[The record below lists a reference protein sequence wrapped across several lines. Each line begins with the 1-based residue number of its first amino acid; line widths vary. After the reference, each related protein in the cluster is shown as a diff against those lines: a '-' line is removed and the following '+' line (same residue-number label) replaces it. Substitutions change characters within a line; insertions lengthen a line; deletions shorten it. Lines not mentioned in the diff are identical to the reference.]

1 VDAIVGAWQIGPVPA
16 EIDIEEATISGT
28 IEAHLDE
35 HPRVH
40 LTELQV
46 DGVVIDDARVAR
58 TPMRLDGLRIAG
70 DMGLLAG
77 GGFADIVLARGDAEL
92 ALSASLDSDQIA
104 LSLEL
109 PEHECQA
116 LLDALPGAMKD
127 TLGGMR
133 MHGRIEG
140 HVRLSID
147 RSALADA
154 RTGYGGEPGEVPP
167 QPGELDL
174 SLPVLEACTVTADPA
189 AIDLDALLGPYR
201 HHFATASGDART
213 RTLAPGAPGFAPL
226 STVQLVADA
235 FVTLEDRRFFAHD
248 GFDREQM
255 HNALWHNV
263 VRGGVH
269 RGASTISQQ
278 ATRNLWLG
286 VDRSLA
292 RKLQEALLTAR
303 LEAEV
308 PKPRILELYLNVIE
322 LGPDV
327 HGVEAAA
334 QYWFGKP
341 AAELD
346 VREAVHLAALAPAP
360 RRFARRFAS
369 GEVDAAWDEMLDR
382 QIRRMWLAG
391 HVTSAQRDRGLR
403 SRLRLVA
410 HH

>member
-1 VDAIVGAWQIGPVPA
+1 VQL
-16 EIDIEEATISGT
+16 S
-28 IEAHLDE
+28 
-35 HPRVH
+35 
-40 LTELQV
+40 
-46 DGVVIDDARVAR
+46 GVVIDDPRLAREPVE
-58 TPMRLDGLRIAG
+58 LDAIEVAG
-70 DMGLLAG
+70 DVGLSNG
-77 GGFADIVLARGDAEL
+77 GGFADVVLARGDAEVAL
-92 ALSASLDSDQIA
+92 ALALDPDRVT

-116 LLDALPGAMKD
+116 VLDALPTAMKD

-133 MHGRIEG
+133 MDGKVEG
-140 HVRLSID
+140 HVRLTID
-147 RSALADA
+147 RSALASAQGSYEGD
-154 RTGYGGEPGEVPP
+154 PGEVPP
-167 QPGELDL
+167 RPGELDL
-174 SLPVLEACTVTADPA
+174 SLPVLETCTVTADPA
-189 AIDLDALLGPYR
+189 AIDLGALLGPYR
-201 HHFATASGDART
+201 HRFATATGDARA

-255 HNALWHNV
+255 ENALWHNV

-292 RKLQEALLTAR
+292 RKLQEALLTTR

-308 PKPRILELYLNVIE
+308 PKHRILELYLNVIE

-334 QYWFGKP
+334 QYWFGK
-341 AAELD
+341 AAGELD

-360 RRFARRFAS
+360 RRFAKRFAG
-369 GEVDAAWDEMLDR
+369 GEVDEVWDEMLDR
-382 QIRRMWLAG
+382 QVRRMHLAG
-391 HVTSAQRDRGLR
+391 HITASERDRGLR
-403 SRLRLVA
+403 SRLRLVP
-410 HH
+410 HP